1 MLRNKNYTLLYFI
14 ILLFL
19 LGCSAERKNIISKAY
34 HNTTARYNAYF
45 YAKNDIKDIKE
56 IVKSTADNDYNKV
69 LKIYAPID
77 SVLASTYKEQVDDCI
92 KKSSLV
98 IQIHKNSKWVDDS
111 YVLIGLARFYSLD
124 YVNAIETF
132 KYVNTKSEDDETR
145 HLALAHLHRTFT
157 DYGEYNNA
165 IAVSDYLKKETLD
178 KKSSKILYLNQAH
191 YYQTQGDLN
200 NMVVNL
206 VKAAPLLKR
215 KDGKGRIYFIIAQVY
230 QDLGFDS
237 EAYNYYKKCIASNP
251 EYELDFY
258 ARLYMAQ
265 VTELGKSGDLRAAR
279 KHFKQLLK
287 DKKNVE
293 YKDKIYYEMA
303 EFELR
308 QGNMDQAISYFKSSI
323 YSSTN
328 NNRQKGQSYLRIGQI
343 EYDSM
348 ANYEL
353 AKNYYDSAVQTLPPD
368 FENYAQIQERQQILE
383 KFVNQHNTI
392 HLQDSLLNLSTL
404 DSVAIRATI
413 DSYLA
418 AKAEEQR
425 KIEEKKKIAERRRQ
439 FTLANEDSGIGN
451 ATGWYFGNPSA
462 VALGQTEFQ
471 RIWGDRA
478 LEDNWRISRVQGNL
492 PSIETGEMAENNVE
506 VLEGTQEAPEENTTQ
521 EQSSEANKLYA
532 QIPFSDEAKEKSLN
546 MIKEAYYILGNIY
559 YFELQELQN
568 AALTFEKLLTRFPG
582 SENEAEVL
590 YQLYLINKTLNR
602 STDIYKN
609 QLLEQYPNTTYAK
622 LLSNPNYTEESTAA
636 NEQLKVVYK
645 NAYALFKNEE
655 YKLATQKLDSALN
668 NIAETVFSPRLRLLK
683 ILIVGKT
690 ENINL
695 YQYQLSDFIEKNPD
709 SDILPY
715 AKELLQASKNFQEKQ
730 QRLLG
735 TEFVKYFKQNHYFIL
750 VYESGKNLAD
760 DLSQEINDFNQTL
773 SNNNLKTSNL
783 ILNEKYDM
791 VMVTGLGQKDDAAKY
806 YEKFINTDAISEDT
820 KNSKFY
826 KFVITKDNFNIFY
839 QTKDLEAYLRF
850 FNKNYINGL

>member
-1 MLRNKNYTLLYFI
+1 MLRNKNYTLLSFI

-45 YAKNDIKDIKE
+45 YAKNDIKEIKE
-56 IVKSTADNDYNKV
+56 IVKSSADNDYNKV
-69 LKIYAPID
+69 LKIYPPID
-77 SVLASTYKEQVDDCI
+77 SVLASSYKEQVDDCI

-132 KYVNTKSEDDETR
+132 KYVNTKSEDDDTR

-165 IAVSDYLKKETLD
+165 IAVSDYLKKEDLD
-178 KKSSKILYLNQAH
+178 KKSAKILYLNQAH
-191 YYQTQGDLN
+191 YYQTQGDLD
-200 NMVVNL
+200 NMVANL

-215 KDGKGRIYFIIAQVY
+215 KDGKGRIYFIIAQIY

-237 EAYNYYKKCIASNP
+237 EAYNFYKKCIASNP

-265 VTELGKSGDLRAAR
+265 VTELGKSGDLKDAR
-279 KHFKQLLK
+279 KHFKKLLK

-308 QGNMDQAISYFKSSI
+308 QGNMDQAIAYFKSSI

-353 AKNYYDSAVQTLPPD
+353 AKNYYDSAVQTLPTD

-383 KFVNQHNTI
+383 KFVTQLNTI
-392 HLQDSLLNLSTL
+392 HLQDSLLELASL
-404 DSVAIRATI
+404 DSITIRNTI
-413 DSYLA
+413 DAYLEA
-418 AKAEEQR
+418 QAEEQR
-425 KIEEKKKIAERRRQ
+425 KIEEKNRIAERRRQ

-451 ATGWYFGNPSA
+451 STGWYFGNPSA
-462 VALGQTEFQ
+462 VALGQTEFE

-478 LEDNWRISRVQGNL
+478 LEDNWRLSSVQGNTPAIGPDNL
-492 PSIETGEMAENNVE
+492 AENNVE
-506 VLEGTQEAPEENTTQ
+506 VVEGTQEEPDADPLP
-521 EQSSEANKLYA
+521 QSSEADKLYA
-532 QIPFSDEAKEKSLN
+532 QIPFSDEAKEKSLE
-546 MIKEAYYILGNIY
+546 MIKEAYYTLGNIY
-559 YFELQELQN
+559 YFDLHELEN
-568 AALTFEKLLTRFPG
+568 ASATFEKLLTRFPG
-582 SENEAEVL
+582 SENEPEVL
-590 YQLYLINKTLNR
+590 YQMYLINKALNR
-602 STDIYKN
+602 STDIYKT
-609 QLLEQYPNTTYAK
+609 QLLDQYPNTTYAK
-622 LLSNPNYTEESTAA
+622 LLANPNYTEESTAA

-645 NAYALFKNEE
+645 DAYALFKNGE
-655 YKLATQKLDSALN
+655 YKLATQKLDSGLN
-668 NIAETVFSPRLRLLK
+668 NITETVFSPRLRLLK

-695 YQYQLSDFIEKNPD
+695 YQYQLSEFIEKNPD

-735 TEFVKYFKQNHYFIL
+735 TEFVKYFEQDHYFIL
-750 VYESGKNLAD
+750 VYESGKDLAD
-760 DLSQEINDFNQTL
+760 VLSKEVSNYNKSL
-773 SNNNLKTSNL
+773 SNANLKTSNL
-783 ILNEKYDM
+783 ILNDKYDM
-791 VMVTGLGQKDDAAKY
+791 VMVTGLGQKEDAVNY
-806 YEKFINTDAISEDT
+806 YEKFIDTDAISEDT